1 MCTYRYT
8 QHCGRVPLSCRNQC
22 CASWPLRLAQLSEE
36 REKACSCNEALASG
50 PGNWEGCAASL
61 PLCVCACVCV
71 INVWDY
77 KTKQLAQLYEY
88 VMLCG
93 GTPAR
98 FVSTYCFG
106 SISPTCFLST
116 HCFVGTTPARIVST
130 HCSCCSLWLKRTRTK
145 I

>member
-1 MCTYRYT
+1 MPRQIAGKLVAAFAAKCRYIRK
-8 QHCGRVPLSCRNQC
+8 CGSAKTHQFSWHACRCGERDTEDSLEMLRGVLRV
-22 CASWPLRLAQLSEE
+22 LR
-36 REKACSCNEALASG
+36 
-50 PGNWEGCAASL
+50 PGGKGR
-61 PLCVCACVCV
+61 VCACVCV

-130 HCSCCSLWLKRTRTK
+130 HCSCCSL
-145 I
+145 